1 VPAEG
6 LQDDCVRVKKPAK
19 PKKPANR
26 KPSKAR
32 EQPAH
37 QARHTARSQPTHPY
51 ASDIGPITALLLA
64 LPKPAPSHPV
74 QRATARTSAVSARQ
88 PDNASDILLLSL
100 PILALFVSLGI
111 TQTFKPLRRI
121 ELTAA
126 PASWIVPSPPATP
139 KTASSPPALQSL
151 AATPPPAPLT
161 GAHPSIV
168 APAPIAIDALPAN
181 PATALDESRL
191 ALVLPNKP
199 ALTDPTPTRT
209 AMLSPQQ
216 PSNLEAGTVAPLI
229 VVPLTLGTDTATQ
242 PPQLLA
248 IPGPELVAY
257 DATLDPGPSVCTAPA
272 HILTRGGRP
281 SLPSDPVNA
290 SLTPAA
296 FGQSLAAAAQAQTKD
311 FVIYNDKYRA
321 ISYPNG
327 DVQPLYGVCTDVI
340 IRAYRALG
348 IDLQQLVHEARIGS
362 GDPNIDH
369 RRTEVLR
376 RFFARF
382 GEQRPAST
390 YAEDFLP
397 GDIVTYNRPQNRHSR
412 SHIAM
417 VSNTVGPSGRYMIVH
432 NRGWGPQLEDGL
444 FVDEITG
451 HYRYRATPARPTAAI
466 AGISRA
472 TQRMAVPAPQKR
484 PDIVETETARDARI
498 AALKRRDGA
507 PVQGLG
513 R

>member
-1 VPAEG
+1 
-6 LQDDCVRVKKPAK
+6 VKKPAK

-32 EQPAH
+32 A
-37 QARHTARSQPTHPY
+37 QAAQQASHTARPQPVIQI
-51 ASDIGPITALLLA
+51 ASDIGPITAFLLA
-64 LPKPAPSHPV
+64 LPQPTPQRSHS
-74 QRATARTSAVSARQ
+74 RATARTGATSARL
-88 PDNASDILLLSL
+88 PDNASDFLLLSL
-100 PILALFVSLGI
+100 PIIALFLSLGI

-121 ELTAA
+121 ELAAA
-126 PASWIVPSPPATP
+126 PATWIVPSPSTMP
-139 KTASSPPALQSL
+139 KTALTPPAIPSVT
-151 AATPPPAPLT
+151 ATPPPTPMTGTQPSLIARTSTAIEALPTHAATPLDQSRPALMMPREPTLTDLSADQTALLGARQPSTLDAGTQAPL
-161 GAHPSIV
+161 PL
-168 APAPIAIDALPAN
+168 APVTLRPLAAI
-181 PATALDESRL
+181 
-191 ALVLPNKP
+191 
-199 ALTDPTPTRT
+199 
-209 AMLSPQQ
+209 
-216 PSNLEAGTVAPLI
+216 
-229 VVPLTLGTDTATQ
+229 Q

-248 IPGPELVAY
+248 IPAPEFAAH
-257 DATLDPGPSVCTAPA
+257 DATLEPGPAVCTAPG
-272 HILTRGGRP
+272 HILTRNRP
-281 SLPSDPVNA
+281 PLPSDPA
-290 SLTPAA
+290 TATLTPAA

-327 DVQPLYGVCTDVI
+327 DVEPLYGVCTDVI

-348 IDLQQLVHEARIGS
+348 IDLQQLVQEARIGS
-362 GDPNIDH
+362 GDVNIDH

-376 RFFARF
+376 RYFARF
-382 GEQRPAST
+382 GEQRPTST
-390 YAEDFLP
+390 FAEDFQP

-451 HYRYRATPARPTAAI
+451 HYRYRATPVPAA
-466 AGISRA
+466 AAVADISRA
-472 TQRMAVPAPQKR
+472 GQRLAVPAPQKR
-484 PDIVETETARDARI
+484 PDVVGGVTPRDARI

-507 PVQGLG
+507 PVPGLG